1 MQWLHLCFRAHEEYG
16 FCQAGTSGVLT
27 DSEELVAIGA
37 PGPYTWRGAI
47 FVSSISDDFLSRLKT
62 TFHTPVTESD
72 SPVDKYAY
80 LGESFFPLPNRNRR
94 KFKAPLLYCVCA
106 RARWFRK
113 RRPCGVIFPCDAL
126 RLSTFDTAGNKLLLQ
141 TIHPNSNFTRVSRK
155 KINKCL
161 PRRKGKIRTRLTTA
175 SFVLSRATA
184 PV

>member
-1 MQWLHLCFRAHEEYG
+1 MWVGALCFRAHEEYG

-80 LGESFFPLPNRNRR
+80 LGEFCIFPLSLPNRNRAAYSKR
-94 KFKAPLLYCVCA
+94 RSIVCA
-106 RARWFRK
+106 PRK
-113 RRPCGVIFPCDAL
+113 
-126 RLSTFDTAGNKLLLQ
+126 
-141 TIHPNSNFTRVSRK
+141 
-155 KINKCL
+155 
-161 PRRKGKIRTRLTTA
+161 TTTT
-175 SFVLSRATA
+175 SG
-184 PV
+184 

>member
-1 MQWLHLCFRAHEEYG
+1 MWVGALCFRAHEEYG

-80 LGESFFPLPNRNRR
+80 LGEF
-94 KFKAPLLYCVCA
+94 Y
-106 RARWFRK
+106 
-113 RRPCGVIFPCDAL
+113 I
-126 RLSTFDTAGNKLLLQ
+126 
-141 TIHPNSNFTRVSRK
+141 
-155 KINKCL
+155 
-161 PRRKGKIRTRLTTA
+161 
-175 SFVLSRATA
+175 
-184 PV
+184 